1 MSLRDD
7 LRRALLTNA
16 LTDEQLDDLMTLGR
30 VHEFAPGEEL
40 FRENRPADHLWIL
53 LTGEIELSQ
62 QHGSERV
69 IFANMADPGQWTG
82 GHAAWGSADAN
93 AVFLVT
99 GTALTEGRCY
109 VVPSPELG
117 RFVDRWLPLSKH
129 ILDAVYQTVRRVDA
143 DARQRASLIALGK
156 LSAGLAHEINNP
168 ASAAMRAVESLRN
181 TSDYM
186 LESLAALAE
195 RGIATD
201 QFLALDDIRKELQG
215 RPSSRLGA
223 LETADREE
231 SVGLWMERRGIDH
244 AWLMAPTLAG
254 RGADLAW
261 LETVEA
267 AVDPDAVSAALHWI
281 SSAVGLAGLLDEL
294 ADATGRISHLV
305 QDVKTYSQ
313 MDRASLQSVDLSKL
327 LDSTVTMLS
336 PKLDG
341 IEVVRAYDD
350 GVPDIEVYAAELNQV
365 WTNLIDNAL
374 DAMGGDGI
382 LRLATRLDGD
392 DVVIEI
398 SDTGPGIPDEVLDRV
413 FEPFFTTKDVGS
425 GTGLGLDISRRI
437 VVERHGGRID
447 FESRPGSTSA
457 IVRLPR
463 HRGVGL

>member
-1 MSLRDD
+1 MTVRDD
-7 LRRALLTNA
+7 LRQASLTNA
-16 LTDEQLDDLMTLGR
+16 LGDEQLDDLMTLGR
-30 VHEFAPGEEL
+30 LHAFTPGDEL
-40 FRENRPADHLWIL
+40 FREARPADQLWIL
-53 LTGEIELSQ
+53 LAGEIELSQ

-69 IFANMADPGQWTG
+69 VYANMADPGQWTG

-109 VVPSPELG
+109 VVPSPELA

-129 ILDAVYQTVRRVDA
+129 LLDAVYQTVRRADA

-168 ASAAMRAVESLRN
+168 ASAAMQAVESLRN
-181 TSDYM
+181 ASDYM
-186 LESLAALAE
+186 LQSLTALAE
-195 RGIATD
+195 CGIATE
-201 QFLALDDIRKELQG
+201 QFLELDDIRKELQG
-215 RPSSRLGA
+215 RPPSRLGA
-223 LETADREE
+223 LDAADREE
-231 SVGLWMERRGIDH
+231 AVGTWIERRGVDH
-244 AWLMAPTLAG
+244 AWLMAPTLAA
-254 RGADLAW
+254 RGADQAW
-261 LETVEA
+261 LESVEEA
-267 AVDPDAVSAALHWI
+267 IDRDAVGAALQWI
-281 SSAVGLAGLLDEL
+281 SSAVGVAGLLDEL
-294 ADATGRISHLV
+294 TDATSRISHLV

-313 MDRASLQSVDLSKL
+313 MDRASLQRVDLSAC

-374 DAMGGDGI
+374 DAMGGDGT
-382 LRLATRLDGD
+382 LRLGTRLDGD
-392 DVVIEI
+392 DVVVEI
-398 SDTGPGIPDEVLDRV
+398 TDTGPGIPPDVLDRV

-447 FESRPGSTSA
+447 FESFPGSTA
-457 IVRLPR
+457 VVVRLPR
-463 HRGVGL
+463 QREV